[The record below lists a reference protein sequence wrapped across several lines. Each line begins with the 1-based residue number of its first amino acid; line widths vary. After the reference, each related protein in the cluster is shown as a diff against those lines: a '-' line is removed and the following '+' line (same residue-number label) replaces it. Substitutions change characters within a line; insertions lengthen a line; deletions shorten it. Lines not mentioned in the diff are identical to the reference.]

1 MVLVFWDTNQNCNP
15 APLWPLDTLTAQ
27 VSIGIQRDLLQWPR
41 ELFLTGLTREI
52 SNGQDRPIR
61 PARVASQNIPLHY
74 FRWLRS
80 SRMNF
85 RRLLR
90 VSFTTSVTERVK
102 TTRSQA
108 IAPAHAGCSADK
120 IFFELPELAQVTA
133 SSSGSSQGRDERLV
147 MNCKGL
153 ARTFSSRERETSG
166 YEAAQVTEASDK

>member
-1 MVLVFWDTNQNCNP
+1 MVLVFWDTNQNCSP
-15 APLWPLDTLTAQ
+15 ALLWPLDTLTAQ

-52 SNGQDRPIR
+52 SNWQDRPIQ
-61 PARVASQNIPLHY
+61 PARVANQNIPLHY

-90 VSFTTSVTERVK
+90 VSFTPSVTERVK

-108 IAPAHAGCSADK
+108 IAEHARLFHMGVPPPGCNEFLL
-120 IFFELPELAQVTA
+120 ILATLKVISYTYT
-133 SSSGSSQGRDERLV
+133 GPL
-147 MNCKGL
+147 
-153 ARTFSSRERETSG
+153 
-166 YEAAQVTEASDK
+166 YY

>member
-1 MVLVFWDTNQNCNP
+1 MVLVFWDTNQNCSP
-15 APLWPLDTLTAQ
+15 ALLWPLDTLTAQ

-41 ELFLTGLTREI
+41 ELFLTRLTREI
-52 SNGQDRPIR
+52 SNGQDRPIQ
-61 PARVASQNIPLHY
+61 PARVANLNIPLHY

-90 VSFTTSVTERVK
+90 VSFTPSVTERVK

-133 SSSGSSQGRDERLV
+133 SSSGASFF
-147 MNCKGL
+147 
-153 ARTFSSRERETSG
+153 AR
-166 YEAAQVTEASDK
+166 